1 MNRDNRLV
9 RNVVIGLALLEALV
23 IGVFVATEL
32 HLIGS

>member
-1 MNRDNRLV
+1 MNRDDRLV

-23 IGVFVATEL
+23 IAVFVATEL